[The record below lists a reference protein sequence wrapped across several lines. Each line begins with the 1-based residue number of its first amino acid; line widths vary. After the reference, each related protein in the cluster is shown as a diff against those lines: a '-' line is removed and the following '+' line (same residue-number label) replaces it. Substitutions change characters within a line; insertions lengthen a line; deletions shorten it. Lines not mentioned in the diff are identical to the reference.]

1 MSDAEAPVR
10 DFPSV
15 MAIANGYGLSVSSYS
30 PHEGGYLLEAS
41 EGRFWLKPFAG
52 SEAELRFVVAA
63 DEHVRGRGFTRL
75 CRCLRLSDGSA
86 GVCFRRLPYWLLEL
100 PATEAPPLTTI
111 EELRNLGAELAR
123 FHLAGQGF
131 APPADLA
138 EVRVEW
144 AGYERQFKERLLDL
158 YDFQE
163 LCYDRV
169 RPTRFDQ
176 EYIDRFNEFVD
187 DARRAINMLAELP
200 LVAMV
205 ATARREGQLC
215 HGSFTR
221 ESLAAD
227 AAGGLLVTDAE
238 LTCFDLRVR
247 DLAELIR
254 SVAERDAER
263 AVAICDGYGE
273 VCPLTVEEL
282 QIIKATLIFPRDFWR
297 AARAYYRDGVNT
309 RANISDA
316 VAALDPQR
324 RFVESLDRL
333 SLPVGD
339 WYAVYTEEQ
348 AGPAPAWPAPE
359 PVEPVAA
366 EPAPGVPAETTAE
379 PVEPMAAEPIEPVA
393 AELAEPI
400 AEEPVPLEPVLI
412 EPAIAQPVSPGPSLL
427 KKLVWHFPPP
437 MVRHE
442 PLLPVEPP
450 Q

>member
-41 EGRFWLKPFAG
+41 DGRFWLKPFAG

-63 DEHVRGRGFTRL
+63 DEHVRSQGFARL

-86 GVCFRRLPYWLLEL
+86 GVFFRRLPYWLLEL
-100 PATEAPPLTTI
+100 PATKAPPLATI
-111 EELRNLGAELAR
+111 EEVRNLGAELAR

-131 APPADLA
+131 APPDDLA

-187 DARRAINMLAELP
+187 DARKAINMLAELP

-205 ATARREGQLC
+205 ATARRERQLC

-227 AAGGLLVTDAE
+227 AEGGLLIADAE
-238 LTCFDLRVR
+238 LACFDLRAR

-254 SVAERDAER
+254 SIAERDAER
-263 AVAICDGYGE
+263 AVAICDGYRA

-282 QIIKATLIFPRDFWR
+282 QIVKATLLFPRDFWR

-309 RANISDA
+309 RTNIGET
-316 VAALDPQR
+316 VAALDEQR

-339 WYAVYTEEQ
+339 WYAVYTEAPAEPARAEPVAEPAEPEAEPVGPIAAEAANDEPAPSAPVEPPPDEQ
-348 AGPAPAWPAPE
+348 APSEPITEEPVLPE
-359 PVEPVAA
+359 PVQTEP
-366 EPAPGVPAETTAE
+366 
-379 PVEPMAAEPIEPVA
+379 PVV
-393 AELAEPI
+393 
-400 AEEPVPLEPVLI
+400 EPVPPDPLR
-412 EPAIAQPVSPGPSLL
+412 L

-437 MVRHE
+437 MLRHD
-442 PLLPVEPP
+442 PAPPIEPP